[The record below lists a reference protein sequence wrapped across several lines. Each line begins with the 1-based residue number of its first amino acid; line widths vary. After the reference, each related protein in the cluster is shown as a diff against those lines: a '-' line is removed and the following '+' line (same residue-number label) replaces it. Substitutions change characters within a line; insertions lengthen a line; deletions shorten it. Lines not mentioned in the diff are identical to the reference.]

1 MSSLDTDIKVV
12 DLRKET
18 LNTVKEAIRIASAI
32 NPLEFV
38 FHVNPHFV
46 KSNLITT
53 RIVKIETEAPAFTA
67 NPLDYIALKNLK
79 NTLEF
84 AKKVLVEEGEVTVVE
99 KEVPRLATEESTPVT
114 EEEVKVASA
123 EEEPKKKT
131 RKKVSSAADTFDSP
145 AATEES
151 E

>member
-53 RIVKIETEAPAFTA
+53 KIVKVETEAPAFTA
-67 NPLDYIALKNLK
+67 NPLDYVALKNLK

-99 KEVPRLATEESTPVT
+99 KEVAPPALEESAALV
-114 EEEVKVASA
+114 EEEVEVVPT

-131 RKKVSSAADTFDSP
+131 RKKLSTMTDTLDSP
-145 AATEES
+145 ITEES